1 MDFIQRGQVIETF
14 DDWMD
19 LFFSGFLSIYMGRLG
34 NEVELLDLRL
44 KIEWMRVIG
53 IDVLSVIFKYEWWRV
68 VTIFA
73 HWLQITDF

>member
-1 MDFIQRGQVIETF
+1 MKYRDHNASGGVKFLCSLAVFEVRLDWNMDFIQRGQVIETF

-44 KIEWMRVIG
+44 KIE
-53 IDVLSVIFKYEWWRV
+53 
-68 VTIFA
+68 
-73 HWLQITDF
+73 

>member
-34 NEVELLDLRL
+34 NEVELLDLKL

-53 IDVLSVIFKYEWWRV
+53 IDVLSVIFKSEWWRV

>member
-1 MDFIQRGQVIETF
+1 MRFLCSLAAFEVRLDWNMDVIQRGQVIETF

-44 KIEWMRVIG
+44 KIE
-53 IDVLSVIFKYEWWRV
+53 
-68 VTIFA
+68 
-73 HWLQITDF
+73 